1 MQKQME
7 ADEAGLAQ
15 GDSEVGD
22 EDETTTV
29 GGNETGERLRL
40 FYPVWSESDCRN
52 ENTRSSVRSL
62 TTLRL
67 FMLVWRAGGPRNS
80 LQLRIY
86 SSGISGNE
94 ETGLLERKLMPKS
107 SKCWRRNAEAT
118 LVV

>member
-40 FYPVWSESDCRN
+40 FYPVLSGSDCRN
-52 ENTRSSVRSL
+52 ENIR
-62 TTLRL
+62 
-67 FMLVWRAGGPRNS
+67 
-80 LQLRIY
+80 
-86 SSGISGNE
+86 
-94 ETGLLERKLMPKS
+94 
-107 SKCWRRNAEAT
+107 
-118 LVV
+118 